1 MKLQNTLKILIIFVF
16 GFVVGY
22 LYGIKHESNIQ
33 LKLNKIIYLHN
44 LYLKEYLSDNIPS
57 GEQIY
62 NITFEMA
69 KIQIQ
74 KEN

>member
-1 MKLQNTLKILIIFVF
+1 MKLQNTLTILIIFVF
-16 GFVVGY
+16 GFVAGY
-22 LYGIKHESNIQ
+22 LYGIKHESNTQ

-44 LYLKEYLSDNIPS
+44 LYLKEYLSDNIPN